1 MDCPDS
7 DKPEE
12 MAQIDERQ
20 AKKYLMLE
28 LEAEAKI
35 RAVKQIKGLLRK
47 PGQIEKVE
55 DLTLEYQNTF
65 NIQLF
70 SPTQLPEM
78 IARTE
83 RKKASI
89 DAMLNTAMTQQLE
102 GVKRGLA
109 NLQSSV
115 ENIQEVKAE
124 YVEVEE
130 GLVEVPGLVGKLHD
144 IQEENKTHI
153 QLRTAMKNIESIIA
167 LPETISQT
175 KTIIEDGDLF
185 LVG

>member
-1 MDCPDS
+1 
-7 DKPEE
+7 
-12 MAQIDERQ
+12 
-20 AKKYLMLE
+20 
-28 LEAEAKI
+28 
-35 RAVKQIKGLLRK
+35 
-47 PGQIEKVE
+47 
-55 DLTLEYQNTF
+55 
-65 NIQLF
+65 
-70 SPTQLPEM
+70 M

-102 GVKRGLA
+102 GVRRGLA

-115 ENIQEVKAE
+115 ENIQEVKTE
-124 YVEVEE
+124 YVEVEDS
-130 GLVEVPGLVGKLHD
+130 LVEVPGLVGKLHD

-153 QLRTAMKNIESIIA
+153 QLRTAMKNIKSIIA

-175 KTIIEDGDLF
+175 KTLIEDGNLF